1 MIIQSTLVTTYSDHT
16 STYTTS
22 QIISFISSGYILNDF
37 NLIHIQI
44 NIFPPLKIIYIVSGW
59 EKFQPIFGLT
69 TSRVLKLLCQ
79 KMHYGQKKLIEPQ
92 SGCNYSSMSS
102 VSNNVARIQVPVL
115 INPLR
120 AKFFR
125 GNINIYSHFV
135 SFLRIDMTQVLKI
148 LPQAREGPR

>member
-1 MIIQSTLVTTYSDHT
+1 MIIQSTLVTTYSYHT

-37 NLIHIQI
+37 NLSSYSNQHISS
-44 NIFPPLKIIYIVSGW
+44 FKIIYIVSGW
-59 EKFQPIFGLT
+59 ENFQPIFGLT
-69 TSRVLKLLCQ
+69 TSRVSKLLCQ
-79 KMHYGQKKLIEPQ
+79 KMHYGQEKLIEPQ

-102 VSNNVARIQVPVL
+102 VSNNVARMQVPVL

-125 GNINIYSHFV
+125 GNINIYLHFG